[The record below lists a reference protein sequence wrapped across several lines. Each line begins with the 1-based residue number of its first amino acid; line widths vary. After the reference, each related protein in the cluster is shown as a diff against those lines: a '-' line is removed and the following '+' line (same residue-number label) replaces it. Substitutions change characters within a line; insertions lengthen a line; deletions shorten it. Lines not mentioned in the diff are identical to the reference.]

1 VKRAFFALFPPAP
14 ALSELGAY
22 LAGLRRELRTV
33 SWIRAD
39 NLHLTLRFLGDLD
52 DAQLARAGRAAAA
65 AVSGRAAFELTLAG
79 EGAFPSLQNPRVA
92 WLGVEKGRGELVG
105 LAAELELALIREG
118 LGRADK
124 PFSPHLT
131 LGRVKGAIPP
141 QALPALFRRLPA
153 PACAFTAQRLDLM
166 ESRLQAGGSVYS
178 VLQSFPL
185 TAPGSTG

>member
-1 VKRAFFALFPPAP
+1 MKRAFFAIFPPAP
-14 ALSELGAY
+14 ASAALESY
-22 LAGLRRELRTV
+22 LQNLHKELRAV
-33 SWIRAD
+33 SWIRAG

-65 AVSGRAAFELTLAG
+65 AVSGRAAFEMTLAG
-79 EGAFPSLQNPRVA
+79 EGAFPSVQHPRVA
-92 WLGVEKGRGELVG
+92 WLGVERGRGELVG

-131 LGRVKGAIPP
+131 LGRVKAALAPE
-141 QALPALFRRLPA
+141 ALPALFRRLPA
-153 PACAFTAQRLDLM
+153 PACAFTARRLDLM
-166 ESRLQAGGSVYS
+166 ESRLQPGGSVYS

-185 TAPGSTG
+185 TEPGSGQ